1 MIALY
6 WDIDGTLLSTDRGG
20 VYALEAALRDVFGV
34 EHDLMSQRLP
44 TGLTEHQIAEAVFAL
59 AGIDADAEQTE
70 SFVRAYEGHLPAALP
85 RRQGR
90 VLPGVR
96 EILSDLAAETDVR
109 SFLLTG
115 NTEAGARAKL
125 DHYGLGEFFD
135 AGAFCVGPGE
145 RSSIARAALLLAPD
159 ADERYVI
166 GDTPH
171 DVEAGKAI
179 DARTIAVATGSHT
192 AEALAADEPWVVLET
207 LPSPAEFRA
216 LIGLTPQAH
225 CSA

>member
-6 WDIDGTLLSTDRGG
+6 WDIDGTLLTTDRAG
-20 VYALEAALRDVFGV
+20 VHALEAALADVFGV
-34 EHDLMSQRLP
+34 DRDLMSERLP
-44 TGLTEHQIAEAVFAL
+44 TGLTEHQIAGAVFAL
-59 AGIDADAEQTE
+59 AGVQADAQQTE
-70 SFVRAYEGHLPAALP
+70 AFVRSYEGHLPAALP

-96 EILSDLAAETDVR
+96 EILSDLVPETNVR

-125 DHYGLGEFFD
+125 EHYGLTEFFD
-135 AGAFCVGPGE
+135 DGAFCIGPGA
-145 RSSIARAALLLAPD
+145 RSDIARAALLLAPD
-159 ADERYVI
+159 ADVRYVI

-171 DVEAGKAI
+171 DIEAGKAI

-192 AEALAADEPWVVLET
+192 AKALADDEPWAVLER
-207 LPSPAEFRA
+207 LPAPAEFRA
-216 LIGLTPQAH
+216 LIELH
-225 CSA
+225 